1 MFKLNYDEIVE
12 KIVKEKGISKEEI
25 EVKIKKKLEILSDLI
40 SREGAAHI
48 VANEL
53 GVKVFEENIDRKL
66 KIDKVMPGMS
76 MVNLDVKVIDI
87 YDVRSFKTEKREGKV
102 VNLMVGDDTGM
113 LRLVLWDESL
123 IKLIEEGRINQGDI
137 LRINNGYSRENNGY
151 SEVHLGNKAK
161 ILINPE
167 GVIIDGIK
175 AGARKSLLK
184 KQIKDLKEN
193 ESAEVIGTI
202 VQVFDPRFYSACPEC
217 NKKVEFIDGSYR
229 CGQHGEVVVKDSPI
243 VNIFLDDG
251 TESVRIV
258 CFRDVAER
266 VLNNQS
272 SKFKELPSE
281 FETFKN
287 DLLGKQYRISGKVV
301 RNTMFDRLE
310 VIANSIDEINASDY
324 ADEIVKEAENEVQ
337 KM

>member
-12 KIVKEKGISKEEI
+12 KIIKEKGISKEEI
-25 EVKIKKKLEILSDLI
+25 DVKIKKKLELLSDLI
-40 SREGAAHI
+40 SKEGAAHI

-66 KIDKVMPGMS
+66 KINKVMPGMS

-123 IKLIEEGRINQGDI
+123 IKLIEDGNIKQGDI

-167 GVIIDGIK
+167 GVVIDGIK

-193 ESAEVIGTI
+193 ENAEIVGTV
-202 VQVFDPRFYSACPEC
+202 VQLFDPRFYSACPEC
-217 NKKVEFIDGSYR
+217 NKKVEFIDGSYK
-229 CGQHGEVVVKDSPI
+229 CGVHGEIVAKDVPI
-243 VNIFLDDG
+243 LNMFLDDG
-251 TESVRIV
+251 TENIRIV
-258 CFRDVAER
+258 CFRDIADN

-281 FETFKN
+281 FESFKN
-287 DLLGKQYRISGKVV
+287 ELLGKQYRVSGKVV
-301 RNTMFDRLE
+301 RNAMFDRLE
-310 VIANSIDEINASDY
+310 FIANSVDEINASDY
-324 ADEIVKEAENEVQ
+324 ADEIVKEAENEMQ